1 MKQCKYVVIL
11 RDFPYN
17 VALFGLVFHNDPLFS
32 YELGLQKI
40 RTGEGLPSLRH
51 PGTCELIPFLPT
63 LLLTSSASGF
73 LRNGKI
79 CCGPRATKTRNTK
92 NTHTKKKRN
101 GNSKG
106 RGDDFH
112 RCILKSSGLNKI
124 HSGVII
130 CVCLCFIFS
139 VHLHFSPQKKAM
151 YLWISLDLAREIPF
165 QGWVLVPCYSS
176 SWQGRWCFECLK

>member
-17 VALFGLVFHNDPLFS
+17 AALFGLVFHNDPLFS
-32 YELGLQKI
+32 YKLGLQKI

-92 NTHTKKKRN
+92 NTEKKKRN

-112 RCILKSSGLNKI
+112 RCILKSSGFNKI

-130 CVCLCFIFS
+130 CVCLCLIFS
-139 VHLHFSPQKKAM
+139 VHLHFSPQKKPCIFG
-151 YLWISLDLAREIPF
+151 YPWIWSERFLFKVGSWCGATL
-165 QGWVLVPCYSS
+165 LPCKDAGASNA
-176 SWQGRWCFECLK
+176 